1 MKKALILLSISFL
14 ICLSPNYVF
23 SQEEQDSTETSSEN
37 ESLETEELDP
47 VKSQI
52 IDIIKEV
59 NTRYKNIDNIISTG
73 ELKVKTPKIDETG
86 SIEIHA
92 KKKNDLWF
100 LIEGPLGV
108 DVAQAHFGRKK
119 FVFFDDMNDELITG
133 STTILN
139 IGSLTKIRCTFDDL
153 MNSFTGTVRIP
164 KGRKD
169 SLWLEDETSHYVVAL
184 KRGTIT
190 RKYWVDKVN
199 YSVMKYVYYNKRG
212 KILIQFEFSNFH
224 LYGDTYYAKRIEVR
238 RPSKREYFRISLEE
252 VSIGQSYINFKVDY
266 PYDVKRRYWK

>member
-1 MKKALILLSISFL
+1 MKKALITLSISFL
-14 ICLSPNYVF
+14 ICFSPNYIF

-37 ESLETEELDP
+37 ESVETEELDP
-47 VKSQI
+47 VKAQI

-73 ELKVKTPKIDETG
+73 ELKAKTPKIDETG

-92 KKKNDLWF
+92 KKKDDLWF

-108 DVAQAHFGRKK
+108 DVAQAYFGRKK
-119 FVFFDDMNDELITG
+119 FVFLDDMNDELITG

-164 KGRKD
+164 KGKKD
-169 SLWLEDETSHYVVAL
+169 SLWLEDETSQYVVAL

-224 LYGDTYYAKRIEVR
+224 LYGDTYYAKRIEIR

-266 PYDVKRRYWK
+266 PYDVKRRVWK

>member
-1 MKKALILLSISFL
+1 MKKALITLSVSFL
-14 ICLSPNYVF
+14 ICLLPNYIF
-23 SQEEQDSTETSSEN
+23 SQEEQGSTETSSEDD
-37 ESLETEELDP
+37 SLKTEEQDP
-47 VKSQI
+47 VKAQI

-59 NTRYKNIDNIISTG
+59 NTRYKSIDNIISTG
-73 ELKVKTPKIDETG
+73 ELKVLTPKIDETG

-92 KKKNDLWF
+92 KKKDDLWF

-153 MNSFTGTVRIP
+153 MNTFTGTVRIP

-169 SLWLEDETSHYVVAL
+169 SLWLEDETSQYVVAL

-199 YSVMKYVYYNKRG
+199 YTVMKYVYYNKRG

-224 LYGDTYYAKRIEVR
+224 LHGDTYYSKRIEIR
-238 RPSKREYFRISLEE
+238 RPSKREYFRLSLEN
-252 VSIGQSYINFKVDY
+252 VSIDQSYINFKVDY

>member
-1 MKKALILLSISFL
+1 MKKALITLSISFL
-14 ICLSPNYVF
+14 IFIFPNYVF

-47 VKSQI
+47 VKAQI

-73 ELKVKTPKIDETG
+73 ELKVLTPKIDETG

-92 KKKNDLWF
+92 RKKDDLWF

-169 SLWLEDETSHYVVAL
+169 SLWLEDETSQYVVAL

-224 LYGDTYYAKRIEVR
+224 LHGDTYYAKRIEVR

>member
-1 MKKALILLSISFL
+1 MKKALITLSISFL
-14 ICLSPNYVF
+14 ICFSPNYIF

-37 ESLETEELDP
+37 ESVETEELDP
-47 VKSQI
+47 VKAQI

-73 ELKVKTPKIDETG
+73 ELKAKTPKIDETG

-92 KKKNDLWF
+92 KKKDDLWF

-108 DVAQAHFGRKK
+108 DVAQAYFGRKK
-119 FVFFDDMNDELITG
+119 FVFLDDMNDELITG

-164 KGRKD
+164 KGKKD
-169 SLWLEDETSHYVVAL
+169 SLWLEDETSQYVVAL

-224 LYGDTYYAKRIEVR
+224 LYGDTYYAKRIEIR

-266 PYDVKRRYWK
+266 PSDVKRRVWK

>member
-1 MKKALILLSISFL
+1 MKKALITLSISFL
-14 ICLSPNYVF
+14 ICFSPNYIF

-37 ESLETEELDP
+37 ESVETEELDP
-47 VKSQI
+47 VKAQI

-92 KKKNDLWF
+92 KKKDDLWF

-108 DVAQAHFGRKK
+108 DVAQAYFGRKK
-119 FVFFDDMNDELITG
+119 FVFLDDMNDELITG

-164 KGRKD
+164 KGKKD
-169 SLWLEDETSHYVVAL
+169 SLWLEDETSQYVVAL

-224 LYGDTYYAKRIEVR
+224 LYGDTYYAKRIEIR

-266 PYDVKRRYWK
+266 PYDVKRRVWK